1 MSQVI
6 AILILPLFLAVGIAA
21 AALLDRAVPAMLG
34 GRSQNGIMQM
44 PLATAAAMAIAQ
56 RSETEH
62 PDQINWM
69 LGPVLYFTLAAVG
82 LSVVPF
88 SRSLVPV
95 DLDVGIVL
103 WGACESLTVVAVFL
117 HGWSANSPLPLIGAY
132 RYVAIGLPAMLLSMF
147 VLIGTAL
154 PAQSLGVVDIVEAQ
168 RTIWNVVRQPAG
180 LVLFLML
187 GLSISLRG
195 PFDYADPFDLSG
207 GTDAEVSGTA
217 RLTWWLARLAMLAS
231 VSAMTATVFLGGYLG
246 PILPGFVWLA
256 VKTGVVLVVLI
267 FAGEMF
273 ARMPPAR
280 MMGLIWLALL
290 PLSFLM
296 LLAVGL
302 ELLLW
307 G

>member
-1 MSQVI
+1 MSQI
-6 AILILPLFLAVGIAA
+6 FAILILPLFLILGIAA
-21 AALLDRAVPAMLG
+21 AAVLDRAVPDVLA
-34 GRSQNGIMQM
+34 GRSPRG
-44 PLATAAAMAIAQ
+44 IAQ
-56 RSETEH
+56 TPLTTMSQFATIQRSGTEH
-62 PDQINWM
+62 PDRVNWM

-82 LSVVPF
+82 LSVVPY
-88 SRSLVPV
+88 SHNLVPV
-95 DLDVGIVL
+95 DFEAGIVL

-147 VLIGTAL
+147 VLIGAAL
-154 PAQSLGVVDIVEAQ
+154 PAQSLGMVDIVEAQ
-168 RTIWNVVRQPAG
+168 RTVWNVVRQPAG
-180 LVLFLML
+180 LILFLIL

-195 PFDYADPFDLSG
+195 PFDYADPFDLAG
-207 GTDAEVSGTA
+207 GTIAEVSGTA
-217 RLTWWLARLAMLAS
+217 RLTWWLARLAMLVS
-231 VSAMTATVFLGGYLG
+231 VSAVTATVFLGGYLG
-246 PILPGFVWLA
+246 PLLPGIIWLA
-256 VKTGVVLVVLI
+256 VKTGSVLVLLI
-267 FAGEMF
+267 FAGEIF

-307 G
+307 A